1 VPRGGE
7 RGLDPLAPTNH
18 HTAIPF
24 VPTTSGAID
33 IPRRY
38 PMANPTIKVALTIS
52 VTQYTTEVERATRA
66 TESLGKSA
74 DKAAKQSQTAF
85 AKMLQSARDNKE
97 AWATV
102 GGALTKVG
110 QSIMDVAVSAAKA
123 GIAYNTLQ
131 QTSRTAL
138 TTLLG
143 SAEAAA
149 AQMGRL
155 DDFARNSPFAK
166 KTFVTAQQQM
176 LGFGVATQKV
186 LPYLDAVQNAVAAM
200 GGSNQQITDISSIM
214 SQISAASRITAG
226 DLTQF
231 GQHGVDAAELIGSQL
246 GRTGTQIREEI
257 TAGTLDA
264 GTALDAL
271 AAGMQSRYG
280 GAASD
285 VKSTFAGA
293 FERVKSA
300 WSDLTSEL
308 AQPLVGTDGGGILV
322 GLANGAADLMRNFQ
336 ALPDPVKGTT
346 VVLTGLIGA
355 TSLVSGGFLTLV
367 PRLVDV
373 WEGLGKMGRFG
384 SLAQGGLRRV
394 GTAASAL
401 VSPMALASAAI
412 VAALITVD
420 QLSRTKLETFSTEEV
435 TSALLDIRDASY
447 ASTDSLDRFFTVSK
461 SSSSQGMVRGLL
473 NVSSGL
479 HGLDDAFRR
488 VAGNRTALES
498 IRDAL
503 SWVPGIDSPELR
515 AATSSFEALDLAITG
530 MAEGGDAEGA
540 ALQWELLKQA
550 ADRMGVSVDD
560 LNQLFPQYQ
569 AHLVGVENEQRSY
582 ADAADGAAG
591 STSALTKAQQEAAE
605 EAKRFAQAWLET
617 AQGAGN
623 TFGTISSAYDAV
635 IEKNKEIAQSDA
647 DRANEGVAANDASLK
662 SWMDFYNGTTV
673 SHDDWLAQM
682 QEQQRATENWASNYQ
697 TAMTQVRGMPAEV
710 QESALAMIQD
720 LVAKGADGMP
730 MLQAWVDGTPEWRQE
745 MIRAFDGK
753 NLATDL
759 VGETPPTIDVLARTA
774 LAEEKVRE
782 LEEQL
787 LDTTTTT
794 QVDADTTPATLTLDE
809 MLAYAG
815 DANVV
820 VPILSSTGPARTIAE
835 EFLAWAQSTE
845 PIIVCD
851 ADTGEATVTVD
862 AFTSWVQ
869 SLDPSARIG
878 ASTDEATGS
887 VSAFITW
894 ADGSR
899 SEVQVDAGTG
909 GAETTVTNFVGTTN
923 ERRAS
928 IQVSA
933 STSDAEEKISVL
945 TRARRVAVSAFIPG
959 FFGLR
964 EGGPV
969 TYRAAGGPVHG
980 PGTGTSDSVPATG
993 PFGSRYQL
1001 SNGEHVWTARET
1013 AAVGGHVEML
1023 RLRRAALTGRVSYRA
1038 GGGSIEPR
1046 YLTPRVSPQVYVNT
1060 TPTADLSAVRQIVL
1074 DAVSEF
1080 ARVSTTAA
1088 ADISQ
1093 SNLAGAARSQGS
1105 EFQTRGPMW

>member
-1 VPRGGE
+1 
-7 RGLDPLAPTNH
+7 
-18 HTAIPF
+18 
-24 VPTTSGAID
+24 
-33 IPRRY
+33 
-38 PMANPTIKVALTIS
+38 M
-52 VTQYTTEVERATRA
+52 
-66 TESLGKSA
+66 
-74 DKAAKQSQTAF
+74 
-85 AKMLQSARDNKE
+85 
-97 AWATV
+97 
-102 GGALTKVG
+102 
-110 QSIMDVAVSAAKA
+110 SAAKA

-336 ALPDPVKGTT
+336 ALPDPVKAATTT
-346 VVLTGLIGA
+346 VAGVTGGI
-355 TSLVSGGFLTLV
+355 SLLSG
-367 PRLVDV
+367 
-373 WEGLGKMGRFG
+373 
-384 SLAQGGLRRV
+384 
-394 GTAASAL
+394 AL
-401 VSPMALASAAI
+401 VS
-412 VAALITVD
+412 
-420 QLSRTKLETFSTEEV
+420 
-435 TSALLDIRDASY
+435 SY
-447 ASTDSLDRFFTVSK
+447 PKWVKWKDSLNSFITTAGAAGKAV
-461 SSSSQGMVRGLL
+461 GL
-473 NVSSGL
+473 
-479 HGLDDAFRR
+479 
-488 VAGNRTALES
+488 
-498 IRDAL
+498 
-503 SWVPGIDSPELR
+503 LR
-515 AATSSFEALDLAITG
+515 AAALPLAGVFAAASIALMIWGEKSAATKSRVDSFSETIGNMTSTVATATNNLLTGTNSDWGWFEKWNTRTEWFEMGAESFVEAASMLGQSADDISRSLSMSSEEYDAYSKSILDTSTAMGYGTG
-530 MAEGGDAEGA
+530 VGQEY
-540 ALQWELLKQA
+540 
-550 ADRMGVSVDD
+550 
-560 LNQLFPQYQ
+560 LNKI
-569 AHLVGVENEQRSY
+569 GEQRT
-582 ADAADGAAG
+582 AMEAAAEAQRIFQELTAGTTFLTEEQAEQTRLAAE
-591 STSALTKAQQEAAE
+591 AAQQ
-605 EAKRFAQAWLET
+605 FAQAWLET

-635 IEKNKEIAQSDA
+635 IEKNKEIAQSEA
-647 DRANEGVAANDASLK
+647 DRANEGLAANDASLK
-662 SWMDFYNGTTV
+662 SWTDFYKDMSV

-820 VPILSSTGPARTIAE
+820 VPILSSAGPARTIAE

-869 SLDPSARIG
+869 SLDPSARFS

-945 TRARRVAVSAFIPG
+945 TRARRVSVSAFIPG

-1013 AAVGGHVEML
+1013 AAVGGHGEML

-1060 TPTADLSAVRQIVL
+1060 TPTADLSAVRQIVR